1 MEINFIFTF
10 SFYFIEKKMME
21 FCNNI
26 KTKYM
31 TYLVEGLIRLINVEN
46 PLSVKKDPLKTIE
59 KKY

>member
-1 MEINFIFTF
+1 
-10 SFYFIEKKMME
+10 MME

-59 KKY
+59 KKILKIVRKLFKKDS